1 MSRFFIGVIVG
12 VAFLGTLTYIFPRRI
27 AAVNTELVKS
37 GMAYYH
43 PKTKEC
49 VWLDNKEQR

>member
-49 VWLDNKEQR
+49 VWLNNKEQR